1 MVLARWFKSGTWP
14 IGCAMGEKVV
24 RLAQLRPAGGGGFSI
39 VRSSAPI
46 QMPEVQAGSAGQ
58 GEPREAWRAAAAA
71 AMKQAFTGAGF
82 TGCQT
87 VSCLPPM
94 QMHYRHLRLA
104 PMPDGEL
111 ASAVQHRAARELD
124 GKVERVRA
132 EYFDVGQVVESGKRR
147 REVVA
152 VAAAGADVDAHVAML
167 EAVGL
172 HPIAIDAEPA
182 ALARCLLNG
191 QGGACGDDDATA
203 SSAVEQTR
211 GAGAARLPLT
221 SHGTAP
227 TLIIDLAASSA
238 NLTIAC
244 EGMPRFIRS
253 LPGGRMRILELT
265 GDRVELDAHRQAMLM
280 ATLEGECP
288 TGSLMGTAESDASLD
303 QQAGEALQEAA
314 VLYAS
319 ELSHGVS
326 LCLHYLNQARL
337 TAFQARRGCIVG
349 GGTLQDALV
358 QALDRASNIEFHPVG
373 DLLSPMVADLAS
385 SEGGDGIS
393 DVWLLPVGLALYGHE
408 HLLAAQPEVAA

>member
-1 MVLARWFKSGTWP
+1 MVLARWFKNGTWP

-24 RLAQLRPAGGGGFSI
+24 RLVQLRQARGGGFSI
-39 VRSSAPI
+39 VRSSAPVQI
-46 QMPEVQAGSAGQ
+46 PEGQSGSAGQ
-58 GEPREAWRAAAAA
+58 GDPREAWRMAATEAL
-71 AMKQAFTGAGF
+71 KQAFTGVGLA
-82 TGCQT
+82 GCQT

-104 PMPDGEL
+104 LMPDGEL
-111 ASAVQHRAARELD
+111 GSAVQHRAARELE

-132 EYFDVGQVVESGKRR
+132 EYFDVGQVIESGKRR

-172 HPIAIDAEPA
+172 HPMAIDAEPA

-191 QGGACGDDDATA
+191 NGGPCGEGGGTA
-203 SSAVEQTR
+203 SSDVAE
-211 GAGAARLPLT
+211 AGEAGSAER
-221 SHGTAP
+221 SSNDHGPAP

-253 LPGGRMRILELT
+253 LPGGLMRILELT
-265 GDRVELDAHRQAMLM
+265 GDRVELDARRQAMLM
-280 ATLEGECP
+280 GALEGESAAG
-288 TGSLMGTAESDASLD
+288 GSMEAAEKDACLD
-303 QQAGEALQEAA
+303 QQAREALQEAA

-349 GGTLQDALV
+349 GGAVQATLL

-385 SEGGDGIS
+385 SEAGDALP

-408 HLLAAQPEVAA
+408 HLLAARSEVAA